1 MNMFLLPCR
10 LLLIVVSVCS
20 GTLMADESGAVLVFA
35 GDIMLAEKMG
45 AKMQQGLDP
54 LVHVAD
60 ILKKADAAIGNLE
73 CVVATK
79 GTPLEGKPFT
89 FEAPPMVMPVLA
101 KHFGIVSLA
110 NNHTGDFGHE
120 AFLEQLDLLDQNHIA
135 YFGGGRNC
143 VEARTP
149 HVVVVKGLRIAFLG
163 YNEYHP
169 REFEAGPSWPGVAWS
184 EDEQVL
190 ADIRAARTIHHADLV
205 IPFMHWGHE
214 HEEADRR
221 QKKLARLMIDNGADA
236 VVGSH
241 PHITQAIEYYKGRL
255 IAYSL
260 GNFATY
266 YGIRVEGNRGIA
278 PILTARLDAEGRFRG
293 GHIDSTVQLR
303 PDGPSI
309 DPEGRALLLMRSLT
323 AEAFPDGA
331 LVLEDDGNV
340 TAR

>member
-89 FEAPPMVMPVLA
+89 FEAPPLVMPVLA
-101 KHFGIVSLA
+101 KHFGMVSLA

-163 YNEYHP
+163 YNDYHP

-205 IPFMHWGHE
+205 IPFMHWGDQYLPVN
-214 HEEADRR
+214 AR
-221 QKKLARLMIDNGADA
+221 QRKLAHRMIQAGADV

-241 PHITQAIEYYKGRL
+241 PHITQDVEYYRGKL
-255 IAYSL
+255 IVYSL
-260 GNFATY
+260 GNFVFD
-266 YGIRVEGNRGIA
+266 GFDEGPSRIAWMLRLQLARKGLMNWDTVAVHLDDDGVPHPVKEAVSPSGDARKRTIFARRG
-278 PILTARLDAEGRFRG
+278 L
-293 GHIDSTVQLR
+293 IDSPLA
-303 PDGPSI
+303 G
-309 DPEGRALLLMRSLT
+309 GK
-323 AEAFPDGA
+323 
-331 LVLEDDGNV
+331 
-340 TAR
+340 